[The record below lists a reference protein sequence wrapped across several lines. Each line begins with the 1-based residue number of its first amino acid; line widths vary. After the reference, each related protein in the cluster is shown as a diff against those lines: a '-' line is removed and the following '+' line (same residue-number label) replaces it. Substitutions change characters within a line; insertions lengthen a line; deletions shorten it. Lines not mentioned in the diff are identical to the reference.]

1 MRKANSQRFR
11 TGKTHLKLFHKGLA
25 MKIFY
30 CQTQAGII
38 KKMTLDKII
47 RQKKIGKP
55 VKIIGVSEIIKKSVK
70 MSK

>member
-1 MRKANSQRFR
+1 M
-11 TGKTHLKLFHKGLA
+11 KL
-25 MKIFY
+25 FY

-55 VKIIGVSEIIKKSVK
+55 VKIINIAGFVKK
-70 MSK
+70 

>member
-1 MRKANSQRFR
+1 M
-11 TGKTHLKLFHKGLA
+11 KL
-25 MKIFY
+25 FY

-55 VKIIGVSEIIKKSVK
+55 VKIIGVAEIIKKSVK
-70 MSK
+70 M